1 MSELRSKVIDML
13 QAIVDNKA
21 MASNI
26 EKSIFNWSISKSRQ
40 QNDVPSWENLSF
52 VSRYKHK
59 SLAITRNL
67 QNTQTRLLERVKRG
81 FVQSVKIVN
90 MTPDEI
96 WPGGPWDLKRKE
108 ILAKE
113 LSKIGQEETPS
124 DGLFT
129 CAKCKSKKTTYY
141 QLQTRS
147 ADEPMTTFVTCLN
160 CNKRWKC

>member
-26 EKSIFNWSISKSRQ
+26 EKSIFNWSISKSRLY
-40 QNDVPSWENLSF
+40 NDVPSWENLSF
-52 VSRYKHK
+52 VARYKHK
-59 SLAITRNL
+59 ALAITRNL
-67 QNTQTRLLERVKRG
+67 KNTQTHLLDRLKRG
-81 FVQSVKIVN
+81 FVQSVTLVD

-96 WPGGPWDLKRKE
+96 WPGGPWDLKRQE
-108 ILAKE
+108 LLAKE
-113 LSKIGQEETPS
+113 LSKIGKVETPS